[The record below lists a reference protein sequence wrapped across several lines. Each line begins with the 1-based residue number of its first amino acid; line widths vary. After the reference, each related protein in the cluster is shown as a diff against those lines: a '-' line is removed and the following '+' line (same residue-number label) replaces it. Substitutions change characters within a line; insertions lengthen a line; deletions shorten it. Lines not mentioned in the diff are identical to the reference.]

1 VRKVR
6 GLGQRLLDQGVYLLR
21 CEHLG
26 CHGSRGRLWEPEPVE
41 RPKSGQADLLRV
53 QRVRAR
59 PGQVVG
65 HWIAVVRALRDE
77 LEVERAVASH
87 VGREIH
93 DRDGAPGDVSKALPP
108 RVDTPLL
115 FPAAPGGHIGL

>member
-53 QRVRAR
+53 QWVRAR
-59 PGQVVG
+59 LGQVVG

-77 LEVERAVASH
+77 LEVERAV
-87 VGREIH
+87 
-93 DRDGAPGDVSKALPP
+93 DRDGGDVSKALPP